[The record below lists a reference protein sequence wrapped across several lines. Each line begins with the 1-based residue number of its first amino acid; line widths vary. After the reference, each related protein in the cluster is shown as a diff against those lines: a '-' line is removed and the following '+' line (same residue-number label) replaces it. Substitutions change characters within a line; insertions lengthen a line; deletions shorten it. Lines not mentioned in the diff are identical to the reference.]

1 MPKPFLVFYL
11 QTVVVMTKTLL
22 KILKLLSDYAREFDV
37 TFVINGKVDVGK
49 IARFCGSEM
58 LEFWVLEDKTEHT
71 PVTLIRVR
79 K

>member
-1 MPKPFLVFYL
+1 MVVIMNTR
-11 QTVVVMTKTLL
+11 TVL

-37 TFVINGKVDVGK
+37 TFVINGRVDVGK

-71 PVTLIRVR
+71 PVTLIKVR

>member
-1 MPKPFLVFYL
+1 MNTR
-11 QTVVVMTKTLL
+11 TVL
-22 KILKLLSDYAREFDV
+22 KILRLLKEYAQDFDV
-37 TFVINGKVDVGK
+37 TFVINGKVDIGK

-58 LEFWVLEDKTEHT
+58 LEFWVLEDKTEHV